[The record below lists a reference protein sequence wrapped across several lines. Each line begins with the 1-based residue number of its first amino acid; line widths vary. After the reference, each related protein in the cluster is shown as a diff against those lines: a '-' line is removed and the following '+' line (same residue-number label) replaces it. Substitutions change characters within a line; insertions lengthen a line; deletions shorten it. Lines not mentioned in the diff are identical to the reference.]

1 MYDAVETRTSMS
13 NQVAVL
19 QSLQPALSTLVEAG
33 VAACDGV
40 LAQAWLVGPG
50 DRCDSCS
57 KRPECPSQGSCLHL
71 VAGAGVGDDAVDLLR
86 RNPIGVG
93 SLGRIPVSHAP
104 LVARTGL
111 ETLDVAEPAWLTR
124 NQVRAL
130 AALPLEHGER
140 CIGVLAVFSRG
151 ELPEGQLRI
160 LAASTRL
167 GAEAIGNVAAF
178 RTLAADR
185 NRLAAKNARLRSG
198 LGLPPEPEPAPI
210 TPKATPPSPVAPVPS
225 VQVPWPAT
233 MLHLDAGAPAPLR
246 SFAEVQ
252 REGILRTLER
262 TRWRVSGP
270 KGAAVM
276 LGLKPT
282 TLESKMKKLGI
293 RRPPR

>member
-1 MYDAVETRTSMS
+1 MN
-13 NQVAVL
+13 NQVTIL
-19 QSLQPALSTLVEAG
+19 QSLQPVLSTLAEAG
-33 VAACDGV
+33 LASCDGV

-50 DRCDSCS
+50 DLCDSCPM
-57 KRPECPSQGSCLHL
+57 RPECPSQSTCLHL
-71 VAGAGVGDDAVDLLR
+71 VASAGVEADTVGLFR

-93 SLGRIPVSHAP
+93 SLGRIPASRAP

-111 ETLDVAEPAWLTR
+111 DALGVAEPAWLTR
-124 NQVRAL
+124 NKVHSF

-151 ELPEGQLRI
+151 GLPEEQLRI

-167 GAEAIGNVAAF
+167 AAEALGNVAAF

-198 LGLPPEPEPAPI
+198 LGLPPEPEPAPRA
-210 TPKATPPSPVAPVPS
+210 PAPPAAPPPPPPPTPPAQFPGTGAMLYPDPTAPV
-225 VQVPWPAT
+225 
-233 MLHLDAGAPAPLR
+233 PLR

-262 TRWRVSGP
+262 TGWRVSGP
-270 KGAAVM
+270 KGAAAV

-282 TLESKMKKLGI
+282 TLESKMKKLGL

>member
-1 MYDAVETRTSMS
+1 MS
-13 NQVAVL
+13 DQVGIL
-19 QSLQPALSTLVEAG
+19 QSLQSVLSTLVEAG
-33 VAACDGV
+33 LASCDGV
-40 LAQAWLVGPG
+40 LARAWLVGPG
-50 DRCDSCS
+50 DVCDSCPM
-57 KRPECPSQGSCLHL
+57 RPECPSQSTCLHL
-71 VAGAGVGDDAVDLLR
+71 VASAGIEGDKVGRFR

-93 SLGRIPVSHAP
+93 SLGRIPVSHDP

-111 ETLDVAEPAWLTR
+111 DALGVAESAWLTR
-124 NQVRAL
+124 NKVRAL

-151 ELPEGQLRI
+151 RLPEEQMRL

-198 LGLPPEPEPAPI
+198 LGLPQEPEPAPRPPAPGPAPPPPP
-210 TPKATPPSPVAPVPS
+210 TAPPRPALLPGAGATP
-225 VQVPWPAT
+225 Q
-233 MLHLDAGAPAPLR
+233 LDATAPAPLH

-262 TRWRVSGP
+262 MGWRVSGP
-270 KGAAVM
+270 KGAAAV

>member
-1 MYDAVETRTSMS
+1 MS
-13 NQVAVL
+13 EQVAIL
-19 QSLQPALSTLVEAG
+19 QSLQPVLSTLVEAG

-50 DRCDSCS
+50 DLCDACPM
-57 KRPECPSQGSCLHL
+57 RPECPNQSSCLHL
-71 VAGAGVGDDAVDLLR
+71 VASAGAGGDAVDLLR
-86 RNPIGVG
+86 RHPIGSS

-104 LVARTGL
+104 LVARSGL
-111 ETLDVAEPAWLTR
+111 DALGMAEPAWLAG
-124 NQVRAL
+124 NKVRAL

-151 ELPEGQLRI
+151 ALPEAQLRV
-160 LAASTRL
+160 LATSTRL
-167 GAEAIGNVAAF
+167 GAEAVGNVAAF

-198 LGLPPEPEPAPI
+198 LGLAPEPEPARAAPEPTQPPPI
-210 TPKATPPSPVAPVPS
+210 PVTYPPPPAPPPPPEQFPRTGVMPH
-225 VQVPWPAT
+225 A
-233 MLHLDAGAPAPLR
+233 DAAIPLPLR

-262 TRWRVSGP
+262 TNWRVSGP
-270 KGAAVM
+270 KGAAAV
-276 LGLKPT
+276 LRLKPT

-293 RRPPR
+293 HRPPR